1 MRIPHLFVHLLYVI
15 LLTSGVGY
23 FTQQNA
29 ISYTGI
35 GLMVLSLGT
44 VTTQYRNLF
53 KKISQSAAGTYK
65 YRGSLG
71 GCNRGYA
78 TASMQRVQSS
88 GWFLYWPT
96 DSSQRQQRL
105 HLVPS
110 ALVTE

>member
-65 YRGSLG
+65 YRGILG
-71 GCNRGYA
+71 GMQQA
-78 TASMQRVQSS
+78 TPPRPCSVCRVQ
-88 GWFLYWPT
+88 GGFCIGRPIF
-96 DSSQRQQRL
+96 
-105 HLVPS
+105 PS
-110 ALVTE
+110 ASNGCT